1 MDQPMSDAFDSMN
14 SVNTHSRNPSMMSIT
29 STASED
35 YEANVNFERN
45 PEMYGKAV
53 TDKATAAKF
62 RLEHFYKSQVSEC
75 ADRLTRLRNLE
86 SKLAN
91 EMAPPDKM
99 EKELMLLGKKESD
112 FLRLRRK
119 RLGIDDFIN
128 IRVIGKGG
136 FGEVRLVQKA
146 DSGQIYAMKTLK
158 KSEMVMR
165 DQLAHARA
173 ERDLMAEID
182 TPWVVQLYYSFQ
194 DSTYLH
200 LIMEFCPGG
209 DLMTMLL
216 QYDTFSEDITKFY
229 IAECVCAV
237 EAVHSLGFVHR
248 DVKPDN
254 LLIDQFGHLKLSDFG
269 LSTGFYK
276 THNSAYYQRLMETTG
291 APFDLDTVKAIDLS
305 FSQKDR
311 IQTWKKNRRAIA
323 YSRVGSPDYV
333 AVETIRQDG
342 YTKEVDWWSVGVIMY
357 ECLVGYPP
365 FASQNS
371 PQMTYWKIMNWSE
384 HLNFPEYSMSWAA
397 EDLIRKLICEPKDRI
412 GATEIKNHP
421 FFQGVDWS
429 SLRSIRPPFV
439 PELQSITDTSYF
451 PTEDLMDIPE
461 QISYGP
467 GSVDEIHKDLAFVGY
482 TFKRF
487 DYLSRKNAI

>member
-1 MDQPMSDAFDSMN
+1 MDQPMSDAFDSLK
-14 SVNTHSRNPSMMSIT
+14 SHSRNVSLMSIT
-29 STASED
+29 STNSEYSGED
-35 YEANVNFERN
+35 TPVNFERT
-45 PEMYGKAV
+45 PEIYGKAV
-53 TDKATAAKF
+53 SDKATAAKF

-86 SKLAN
+86 SKLSS

-99 EKELMLLGKKESD
+99 EKELMALGKKESD

-128 IRVIGKGG
+128 IKVIGKGG

-158 KSEMVMR
+158 KSEMVMK

-194 DSTYLH
+194 DPTYLH

-229 IAECVCAV
+229 VAECVCAV
-237 EAVHSLGFVHR
+237 EAVHNLGFVHR

-254 LLIDQFGHLKLSDFG
+254 LLIDGSGHLKLSDFG

-276 THNSAYYQRLMETTG
+276 THDSSYYQRLMETTG

-305 FSQKDR
+305 FTQKDR

-342 YTKEVDWWSVGVIMY
+342 YTKAVDWWSVGVIMY

-371 PQMTYWKIMNWSE
+371 PEMTYWKIMNWSE

-397 EDLIRKLICEPKDRI
+397 EDLIRKLICEPGDRI
-412 GATEIKNHP
+412 GANEIKNHP
-421 FFQGVDWS
+421 FFQGVDWT
-429 SLRSIRPPFV
+429 SLRDIRPPFV

-461 QISYGP
+461 QITYGQ
-467 GSVDEIHKDLAFVGY
+467 GTIDEMHKDLAFVGY
-482 TFKRF
+482 TIKRF
-487 DYLSRKNAI
+487 YYLSLKNAI

>member
-1 MDQPMSDAFDSMN
+1 
-14 SVNTHSRNPSMMSIT
+14 MSIT

-229 IAECVCAV
+229 IAMCMC
-237 EAVHSLGFVHR
+237 
-248 DVKPDN
+248 
-254 LLIDQFGHLKLSDFG
+254 
-269 LSTGFYK
+269 
-276 THNSAYYQRLMETTG
+276 
-291 APFDLDTVKAIDLS
+291 
-305 FSQKDR
+305 
-311 IQTWKKNRRAIA
+311 RRG
-323 YSRVGSPDYV
+323 GS
-333 AVETIRQDG
+333 
-342 YTKEVDWWSVGVIMY
+342 
-357 ECLVGYPP
+357 
-365 FASQNS
+365 
-371 PQMTYWKIMNWSE
+371 
-384 HLNFPEYSMSWAA
+384 
-397 EDLIRKLICEPKDRI
+397 
-412 GATEIKNHP
+412 
-421 FFQGVDWS
+421 
-429 SLRSIRPPFV
+429 
-439 PELQSITDTSYF
+439 
-451 PTEDLMDIPE
+451 
-461 QISYGP
+461 
-467 GSVDEIHKDLAFVGY
+467 
-482 TFKRF
+482 
-487 DYLSRKNAI
+487 